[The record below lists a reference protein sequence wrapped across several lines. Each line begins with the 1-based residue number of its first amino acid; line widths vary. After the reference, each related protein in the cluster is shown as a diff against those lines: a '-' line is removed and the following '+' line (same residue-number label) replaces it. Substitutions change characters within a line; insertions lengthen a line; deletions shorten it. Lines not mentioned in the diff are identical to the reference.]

1 MKKIVD
7 ANRQIL
13 YLSMVWPLTLDELM
27 DLEEQQAQVDFN
39 AAFQQQLVQLTAWED
54 LGDNPEFDMPIL
66 PFYQDNSVGAVKRKQ
81 DKRRDCVWTS
91 RKWCYQ

>member
-1 MKKIVD
+1 
-7 ANRQIL
+7 
-13 YLSMVWPLTLDELM
+13 M

-81 DKRRDCVWTS
+81 DKRRDCV
-91 RKWCYQ
+91 